1 MTSLRRIADLLYL
14 KKEGVVTYMALAL
27 PNCALA
33 QSLLAV
39 LTRCKANDGLG
50 FTDQF
55 FHESCLGSQ
64 ISIPL
69 GGKKKKKKLQLPA
82 PHLALLIYSSVEG
95 GIF

>member
-1 MTSLRRIADLLYL
+1 MTSFRRIADLLDL

-39 LTRCKANDGLG
+39 LTRCTNDGLG

-69 GGKKKKKKLQLPA
+69 GGKKRRKNSNY
-82 PHLALLIYSSVEG
+82 PHHT
-95 GIF
+95 